1 MTRELRPE
9 ERDLLAVVERRREL
23 DALEKVVRERWVN
36 GLQGGDHVLLQGGL
50 VAIYERTTTPAGLFP
65 GEPSLREVILR
76 TERGRVNIPV
86 RDFRDHAKPLTDAD
100 AAEVERCARLRRV
113 QEAAARGTFGDEQL
127 RQLELALGLAA
138 PVPSGE

>member
-23 DALEKVVRERWVN
+23 DALERVVRERWVN
-36 GLQGGDHVLLQGGL
+36 GLQPGDAVLLQGGL
-50 VAIYERTTTPAGLFP
+50 AATYVRTTPNALFP
-65 GEPSLREVILR
+65 GAPDLREVVLQA
-76 TERGRVNIPV
+76 EQGRVNIPI
-86 RDFRDHAKPLTDAD
+86 RDFRDHAKPLTDGD

-127 RQLELALGLAA
+127 RQLELALGLAP
-138 PVPSGE
+138 PVPSGA